1 MLRPGVWLVPL
12 AITVALAAA
21 GSAQAADGYPSRS
34 ITLVVP
40 FPPGGPTDSSA
51 RLVAKDL
58 SIKLGQP
65 IVVENHG
72 GAGGTIGP
80 TYVSKASPDGY
91 TLLWGGTSSLAMGP
105 ALYPHLNYDSLKSFA
120 PISMVVRSPDVLAA
134 RSDLPAANVQAL
146 IAEAK
151 AKPGVLTFGSAGVGS
166 STHLAGE
173 FFKSSYS
180 IDLLHI
186 GYNGGAPAVTALM
199 AKQIDVLFETV
210 PTLLPHIKSGA
221 IKGYAVAGA
230 KRSPLLPDVPTFKE
244 ATGTDFQAY
253 SWFGLLAPAG
263 TPPAVV
269 QSLVDALKATL
280 GDKELADKLNN
291 EGFETVGDTPEEFAH
306 MIESERKQWTS
317 VVNAA
322 HVPTF

>member
-1 MLRPGVWLVPL
+1 MLHGSRWLAAL
-12 AITVALAAA
+12 LLALAAC
-21 GSAQAADGYPSRS
+21 GSASADTYPTRP

-51 RLVAKDL
+51 RLVAKTL
-58 SIKLGQP
+58 ALKLGQP

-80 TYVSKASPDGY
+80 TYVSKATADGY

-105 ALYPHLNYDSLKSFA
+105 ALYPHLNYDPLKSFA

-134 RSDLPAANVQAL
+134 RSDLAAGNLQAL

-151 AKPGVLTFGSAGVGS
+151 AKPGALTFGSAGVGS

-221 IKGYAVAGA
+221 IKAYAVAGA
-230 KRSPLLPDVPTFKE
+230 KRSPLLPDVPTFRE
-244 ATGTDFQAY
+244 ATGQDFKAY

-263 TPPAVV
+263 TPVAVI
-269 QSLVDALKATL
+269 QRLVEALNATL
-280 GDKELADKLNN
+280 AEKELAEPLAT
-291 EGFETVGDTPEEFAH
+291 EGFETVGDSPDEFSH
-306 MIESERKQWTS
+306 LIEAERQQWTN
-317 VVNAA
+317 VVQAA
-322 HVPTF
+322 HVPTY

>member
-1 MLRPGVWLVPL
+1 MLHRS
-12 AITVALAAA
+12 IFLAALLLGLIHGNA
-21 GSAQAADGYPSRS
+21 AADGYPSRP
-34 ITLVVP
+34 ITFVVP

-51 RLVAKDL
+51 RLVAKSL

-80 TYVSKASPDGY
+80 TYVSKAAPDGY

-105 ALYPHLNYDSLKSFA
+105 ALYPKLNYDSLKSFA

-134 RSDLPAANVQAL
+134 RSDLPAASVQAL
-146 IAEAK
+146 ISEAK

-173 FFKSSYS
+173 FFKSSYA

-199 AKQIDVLFETV
+199 AKQIDLLFETV

-221 IKGYAVAGA
+221 IKAYAVAGI
-230 KRSPLLPDVPTFKE
+230 KRSPLLPEVPTFKE
-244 ATGTDFQAY
+244 ATGTDFKAY

-269 QSLVDALKATL
+269 QHLVEALKATL
-280 GDKELADKLNN
+280 ADKEVADQLAS
-291 EGFETVGDTPEEFAH
+291 EGFETVGDSPEEFTH
-306 MIESERKQWTS
+306 LIEAERQQWS
-317 VVNAA
+317 NVVQAA

>member
-1 MLRPGVWLVPL
+1 
-12 AITVALAAA
+12 
-21 GSAQAADGYPSRS
+21 
-34 ITLVVP
+34 VVP

-51 RLVAKDL
+51 RLIAKSL
-58 SIKLGQP
+58 SIRIGQP

-105 ALYPHLNYDSLKSFA
+105 ALYPQLNYDSLKSFA

-134 RSDLPAANVQAL
+134 RSDLPVANLQAL
-146 IAEAK
+146 IAAAQ
-151 AKPGVLTFGSAGVGS
+151 AKPGALTFGSAGVGS

-180 IDLLHI
+180 LDLLHI
-186 GYNGGAPAVTALM
+186 GYNGGAAAVTALM

-210 PTLLPHIKSGA
+210 PTLLPHIKAGA
-221 IKGYAVAGA
+221 IKAYAVAGA
-230 KRSPLLPDVPTFKE
+230 QRSPLLPDVPTFKE

-269 QSLVDALKATL
+269 QVLVDALKATL
-280 GDKELADKLNN
+280 AEKEVAEQLGS

-306 MIESERKQWTS
+306 LIDSERQQWAK
-317 VVNAA
+317 VVKVA